1 MQIRFRPIEVS
12 EHKTVFDVL
21 EFPKFDPKDSN
32 HKDLVKIGRKC
43 EESVN
48 NELKKMIKD
57 NPNILTN
64 KQNGI
69 VRTGIR
75 KLLSK
80 EYNDIEKCIKKL

>member
-1 MQIRFRPIEVS
+1 MLFFRYI
-12 EHKTVFDVL
+12 HKTVFDVL
-21 EFPKFDPKDSN
+21 EFPKFDPKNSN

-57 NPNILTN
+57 NPNILINNKNGHARTN
-64 KQNGI
+64 
-69 VRTGIR
+69 VR

-80 EYNDIEKCIKKL
+80 EYNDIEECIKKL